1 MTDKTP
7 DLSHPGDDDD
17 SPRRHPNETIRLL
30 LERSSCR
37 SFADR
42 KIPPAVM
49 DVILEAG
56 IYAPTG
62 GNLQPYSIIRVED
75 AATKRRLDE
84 LNENQLFIA
93 AAPVD
98 LIFCLDWHRLRRWA
112 ELQDAPFSTDCSFRH
127 FWISF
132 QDTIIAAQNICTAA
146 DAMGLG
152 SVYVG
157 TVLECFREVRQ
168 LPALPDLVFPV
179 VLVSLGY
186 SKERPKPKRKLGLDA
201 VVHNEKY
208 RVPDD
213 KQLLAMFAEKYPSGN
228 REVTTERL
236 ETIKHVCRQ
245 VGGEPL
251 ARRCLQR
258 IQKDGYINMAQH
270 YFGLHYRA
278 DFMPLMNDGFLQV
291 MKEAGFGWF
300 EPYVGHEDGGVV

>member
-1 MTDKTP
+1 MTDNKP
-7 DLSHPGDDDD
+7 DMSHHGDDDNA
-17 SPRRHPNETIRLL
+17 PRRHPNETMRLL

-37 SFADR
+37 SFSDR
-42 KIPPAVM
+42 KIPPEVM
-49 DVILEAG
+49 DAILEAG
-56 IYAPTG
+56 IHAPTG
-62 GNLQPYSIIRVED
+62 GNLQPYSIIRVEE
-75 AATKRRLDE
+75 AATKQRLDE

-112 ELQDAPFSTDCSFRH
+112 ELQDAPFTADCSFRH

-168 LPALPDLVFPV
+168 LLALPDLVFPV

-186 SKERPKPKRKLGLDA
+186 PKERPKPKRKLGA
-201 VVHNEKY
+201 KAIVHKEKY
-208 RVPDD
+208 RDPDD
-213 KQLLAMFAEKYPSGN
+213 RELLTMFAEKYPGGS
-228 REVTTERL
+228 REITPDRL
-236 ETIKHVCRQ
+236 VILDHVCHQ
-245 VGGEPL
+245 VGGEAL
-251 ARRCLQR
+251 ARRVLNR
-258 IQKDGYINMAQH
+258 IEKDGHINMAQH

-278 DFMPLMNDGFLQV
+278 DFMPLGNDGFLQV

-300 EPYVGHEDGGVV
+300 EPCTAKEAGGGV